1 MGSRF
6 TTPSRIANKNAAPS
20 NDRRLSA
27 NVFGPPSPRRTIA
40 VSTGEAYPKHR
51 RVSKREVSHIS
62 GRSPRV
68 DWLKEEEVL
77 VSYTIHTID
86 DLLKAGDNFKFENV
100 SPDLMTLRIKIHGEQ
115 FDSSISGDVAKSLG
129 ALQVALYRAA
139 AEVLHGTSRITALSA
154 EEKAQFEIV
163 IKVSP
168 GCSDI
173 QIPGLK
179 YILSLISKMTENMD
193 SKHKC
198 IVACFAI
205 CAFAGI
211 VITPFITRAIENDQT
226 VAGMADMA
234 RALTEP
240 IKTAVEVAGDAT
252 AKSARDADSVDWGER
267 HYSSEDIRKLNTR
280 SPRQEAEADTFEAT
294 CQVTGF
300 HRDGNIIKVDLKVVD
315 GSEELTV
322 KIPPPGLFDD
332 AMPERPSEVAAIMEV
347 GSCVAVTILVKE
359 TKSKTERV
367 LVSWDVLAPQ

>member
-1 MGSRF
+1 MFR
-6 TTPSRIANKNAAPS
+6 AAKPAS
-20 NDRRLSA
+20 HRCGVDTRSI
-27 NVFGPPSPRRTIA
+27 PET
-40 VSTGEAYPKHR
+40 EAR
-51 RVSKREVSHIS
+51 CQKREVSHIS

>member
-1 MGSRF
+1 M
-6 TTPSRIANKNAAPS
+6 
-20 NDRRLSA
+20 L
-27 NVFGPPSPRRTIA
+27 
-40 VSTGEAYPKHR
+40 
-51 RVSKREVSHIS
+51 
-62 GRSPRV
+62 
-68 DWLKEEEVL
+68 
-77 VSYTIHTID
+77 
-86 DLLKAGDNFKFENV
+86 
-100 SPDLMTLRIKIHGEQ
+100 
-115 FDSSISGDVAKSLG
+115 
-129 ALQVALYRAA
+129 
-139 AEVLHGTSRITALSA
+139 
-154 EEKAQFEIV
+154 
-163 IKVSP
+163 
-168 GCSDI
+168 C
-173 QIPGLK
+173 
-179 YILSLISKMTENMD
+179 
-193 SKHKC
+193 
-198 IVACFAI
+198 
-205 CAFAGI
+205 GI